1 MATQPHLP
9 IDPSSR
15 LAPRMDELR
24 LRLKDIEPAVLAE
37 RTGSELDGNT
47 FHLHLWGK
55 PVFLALPEFTAFDT
69 ATRQPLRPDQQML
82 LLYYFST
89 AAGTAET
96 GQWISFA
103 DLPGGRFYNQA
114 FQGYTGHE
122 LVKAFGP
129 DQTAFEWVAA
139 DLDGRPYPLGDAAFL
154 FHALPRVALLVIF
167 WQGDD
172 SEDTIDFPPSFQIL
186 FDSSA
191 SHYLPT
197 DACAI
202 LGSSLTRRLIAAR
215 SIPKYQHE

>member
-1 MATQPHLP
+1 MN
-9 IDPSSR
+9 
-15 LAPRMDELR
+15 ELR
-24 LRLKDIEPAVLAE
+24 LHLEGIEPAVLAE
-37 RTGSELDGNT
+37 RTGSELDGSE
-47 FHLHLWGK
+47 FRLHLWGK
-55 PVFLALPEFTAFDT
+55 PVRLVMPEFTALDA

-89 AAGTAET
+89 ADGTPET

-129 DQTAFEWVAA
+129 DQATFERAA
-139 DLDGRPYPLGDAAFL
+139 AILDGRHYPLGDSAFL

-167 WQGDD
+167 WQGED
-172 SEDTIDFPPSFQIL
+172 SEDTVDFPPAYQIL

-191 SHYLPT
+191 NHYLPT

-215 SIPKYQHE
+215 

>member
-1 MATQPHLP
+1 
-9 IDPSSR
+9 
-15 LAPRMDELR
+15 MDELR
-24 LRLKDIEPAVLAE
+24 LRLKGTDPAVLAE
-37 RTGSELDGNT
+37 RTGCEQDGNE
-47 FHLHLWGK
+47 FHLYLWGK
-55 PVFLALPEFTAFDT
+55 PVCLTLPEFTALD
-69 ATRQPLRPDQQML
+69 AASRQPLRSDQQML
-82 LLYYFST
+82 LLYYFTT
-89 AAGTAET
+89 ADGTAET

-129 DQTAFEWVAA
+129 DQASFERAA
-139 DLDGRPYPLGDAAFL
+139 ACLDGRPYPLGDAAFL

-167 WQGDD
+167 WQGED
-172 SEDTIDFPPSFQIL
+172 SEDTVDFPPSFQIL

-202 LGSSLTRRLIAAR
+202 LGSTLTHRLIAAR
-215 SIPKYQHE
+215 SAPKH

>member
-1 MATQPHLP
+1 MATQPPSHP
-9 IDPSSR
+9 DPSSR
-15 LAPRMDELR
+15 LAQRMDELR
-24 LRLKDIEPAVLAE
+24 LRLKGIEPAVLVE
-37 RTGSELDGNT
+37 RTGSERNGNE
-47 FHLHLWGK
+47 FHLQLWGK
-55 PVFLALPEFTAFDT
+55 PVFLTLPEFTAFD
-69 ATRQPLRPDQQML
+69 ADTRQPLRPDQQML

-89 AAGTAET
+89 ADSTAET

-129 DQTAFEWVAA
+129 DQPAFECVAA
-139 DLDGRPYPLGDAAFL
+139 GLDGRPYPLGDAAFL

-167 WQGDD
+167 WQGED

-197 DACAI
+197 DVCAI

-215 SIPKYQHE
+215 

>member
-1 MATQPHLP
+1 MTTRLPPHP
-9 IDPSSR
+9 DPSTR

-24 LRLKDIEPAVLAE
+24 LRLEGIEPAVLAE
-37 RTGSELDGNT
+37 RTGSEQDGNE

-55 PVFLALPEFTAFDT
+55 PVCLTLPGFTAFDA
-69 ATRQPLRPDQQML
+69 ATRQPLRPDQEML

-89 AAGTAET
+89 ADGAPET

-103 DLPGGRFYNQA
+103 DLPSGRFYNQA

-129 DQTAFEWVAA
+129 DQVAFEHAA
-139 DLDGRPYPLGDAAFL
+139 ASLDGCPYPLGDAAFL
-154 FHALPRVALLVIF
+154 FHTLPRVALLVIF
-167 WQGDD
+167 WQGEN
-172 SEDTIDFPPSFQIL
+172 SEDTVDFPPSFQIL

-191 SHYLPT
+191 GHYLPT

-202 LGSSLTRRLIAAR
+202 LGSSLTRWLIAAR
-215 SIPKYQHE
+215 STPKH

>member
-1 MATQPHLP
+1 MTTHPP
-9 IDPSSR
+9 PDPSSR

-24 LRLKDIEPAVLAE
+24 AGLEEIEPAMLAE
-37 RTGSELDGNT
+37 RTGSERDGND
-47 FHLHLWGK
+47 LHLNLWDK
-55 PVFLALPEFTAFDT
+55 HVCLTLPGFSAHDT
-69 ATRQPLRPDQQML
+69 ATRRRLRPDQELL

-89 AAGTAET
+89 ADGTPET

-122 LVKAFGP
+122 LVKAFGA
-129 DQTAFEWVAA
+129 DQAAFERAA
-139 DLDGRPYPLGDAAFL
+139 ASLDGCPYPLGDAAFH
-154 FHALPRVALLVIF
+154 FHALPHVTLLVIF
-167 WQGDD
+167 WQGED
-172 SEDTIDFPPSFQIL
+172 SEDTVDFPPAFQIL

-202 LGSSLTRRLIAAR
+202 LGSTLTRRLIAA
-215 SIPKYQHE
+215 KV

>member
-1 MATQPHLP
+1 
-9 IDPSSR
+9 
-15 LAPRMDELR
+15 MDELR

-55 PVFLALPEFTAFDT
+55 PVFLALPEFTAFDA

-89 AAGTAET
+89 ADGTTET

-122 LVKAFGP
+122 LAKTFGSDKA
-129 DQTAFEWVAA
+129 AFERAA
-139 DLDGRPYPLGDAAFL
+139 ASLDGRPYPLGDAAFL
-154 FHALPRVALLVIF
+154 FHALPRVALLTVF

-172 SEDTIDFPPSFQIL
+172 GDDANIFPASCQVL

-191 SHYLPT
+191 GHYLPT

-202 LGSSLTRRLIAAR
+202 LGSTLTRRLIAAR
-215 SIPKYQHE
+215 

>member
-1 MATQPHLP
+1 MTTQPPPHN
-9 IDPSSR
+9 DPASR
-15 LAPRMDELR
+15 LAPRMNELR
-24 LRLKDIEPAVLAE
+24 LRLKGIDPAVLAE
-37 RTGSELDGNT
+37 RTGSDYGGIEHRSDE

-55 PVFLALPEFTAFDT
+55 PVCLALPEFTALD
-69 ATRQPLRPDQQML
+69 AVTRQPLRPDQEML

-89 AAGTAET
+89 ADGTVET

-129 DQTAFEWVAA
+129 DQDGFERAA
-139 DLDGRPYPLGDAAFL
+139 ASLDGCPYPLGDAAFL

-167 WQGDD
+167 WQGED
-172 SEDTIDFPPSFQIL
+172 SEDTVDFPPSYQIL

-215 SIPKYQHE
+215 

>member
-1 MATQPHLP
+1 
-9 IDPSSR
+9 
-15 LAPRMDELR
+15 MDELR
-24 LRLKDIEPAVLAE
+24 LSLKGTDPAVLVA
-37 RTGSELDGNT
+37 RTGSEFTGDE

-55 PVFLALPEFTAFDT
+55 PVSLILPEFTAFDA

-89 AAGTAET
+89 AAGAAAGTTET
-96 GQWISFA
+96 GEWISFA

-114 FQGYTGHE
+114 FQSYTGHE

-129 DQTAFEWVAA
+129 DQAPFERAA
-139 DLDGRPYPLGDAAFL
+139 ASLDGRPYPLGDSAFL
-154 FHALPRVALLVIF
+154 FPALPRVALLVIF
-167 WQGDD
+167 WQGED

-191 SHYLPT
+191 SHYLPI

-202 LGSSLTRRLIAAR
+202 LGSSLTHRLIAAR
-215 SIPKYQHE
+215 